1 MLFFNNFL
9 QIVIECM
16 KTRVYFNDSSI
27 VLVIVIEGIDE
38 EIIQKI
44 LYQIKLVIANKITS
58 Y

>member
-1 MLFFNNFL
+1 
-9 QIVIECM
+9 M